1 MILARRHVKGELLIL
16 LRRHREQSLEGEG
29 SALSR
34 RAPVTLGAFLSA
46 VLSAVLSTVLSA
58 VLSAILIWLAF
69 ERRSERLARRH
80 RLFKLTTALG
90 EGSRRRARRYRYGRA
105 AARGRA
111 VRRAARARARP
122 HRRRRA

>member
-46 VLSAVLSTVLSA
+46 VLSAVLSTVHA
-58 VLSAILIWLAF
+58 PQ
-69 ERRSERLARRH
+69 H
-80 RLFKLTTALG
+80 R
-90 EGSRRRARRYRYGRA
+90 EQEQRRRTWPGHEQGRSSHEHSAPVEYAVERSATREPLFLFFLSVRRTPSA
-105 AARGRA
+105 AA
-111 VRRAARARARP
+111 
-122 HRRRRA
+122 